1 MKYVEKKKKIVL
13 LMLSVI
19 LILVMN
25 ACSYGLK
32 EEEASLEDIVE
43 PKTIKEKNT
52 EIFDTNAVVND
63 EKLDSA
69 TEEIAEGDPIVAMVE
84 RYEDNI
90 IVLRD
95 LNDED
100 IIYYFST
107 QNAQVIEGISHIAAG
122 DIGEITYRGV
132 QGDKENPGEAVKV
145 VAESMMYK

>member
-1 MKYVEKKKKIVL
+1 MKYAEKKKKIVL

-19 LILVMN
+19 LILVMT

-32 EEEASLEDIVE
+32 EEASLEDIVE
-43 PKTIKEKNT
+43 PKTTKEENT
-52 EIFDTNAVVND
+52 ETSDTNAVVND

-95 LNDED
+95 LDDED

-107 QNAQVIEGISHIAAG
+107 QNAQVIEGISPIAAG
-122 DIGEITYRGV
+122 DIVEITYRGV